1 MVVIKEQLEFIVLV
15 YSGWTLPHSNV
26 HYMFF
31 CNKKHWL
38 SYILFNLQIMVLL
51 MKLLQDPL
59 WWHYIDNLMSTLLT
73 FQTSFFFLK
82 IYEEKSLMWYTTVDV
97 PRKLISMPTCI
108 LCWSYELKN
117 MTQKKCIFMVC
128 TQIFFQGDLVVPVI
142 SIYIQLFTTW
152 LQCIFYHFY
161 VIKYRFL

>member
-38 SYILFNLQIMVLL
+38 SYILFNLPIMVLL

-59 WWHYIDNLMSTLLT
+59 WWQYIDNLMSTLLT

-82 IYEEKSLMWYTTVDV
+82 IYEGKIFNVIHNCGCPKKFNIRACLHVY
-97 PRKLISMPTCI
+97 CAGA
-108 LCWSYELKN
+108 KN
-117 MTQKKCIFMVC
+117 MAQKKCIFMVC
-128 TQIFFQGDLVVPVI
+128 NQIFFQGDLVVPVL
-142 SIYIQLFTTW
+142 SIYIKLFTTW
-152 LQCIFYHFY
+152 LQCIFYHQCDK
-161 VIKYRFL
+161 I

>member
-59 WWHYIDNLMSTLLT
+59 WWQYIDNLMSTLLT

-97 PRKLISMPTCI
+97 PRNLISMLTLYCAGA
-108 LCWSYELKN
+108 KN
-117 MTQKKCIFMVC
+117 MAQKKCIFMVC
-128 TQIFFQGDLVVPVI
+128 NQIFFQGDLVFHVL
-142 SIYIQLFTTW
+142 SIYIKLYTTR
-152 LQCIFYHFY
+152 LQCIFYHSN

>member
-59 WWHYIDNLMSTLLT
+59 WWQYIDNLMSTLLT

-82 IYEEKSLMWYTTVDV
+82 NLW
-97 PRKLISMPTCI
+97 RKIFNVIHNCGCPKKFNFHAYMYIVL
-108 LCWSYELKN
+108 ELKTWHKRN
-117 MTQKKCIFMVC
+117 VFSWFATKY
-128 TQIFFQGDLVVPVI
+128 FFKGI
-142 SIYIQLFTTW
+142 
-152 LQCIFYHFY
+152 
-161 VIKYRFL
+161 

>member
-15 YSGWTLPHSNV
+15 YSGWTLPHSINV

-59 WWHYIDNLMSTLLT
+59 WWQYIDNLMSTLLT

-97 PRKLISMPTCI
+97 PRNLISMLTCI
-108 LCWSYELKN
+108 LCWSYKHGTKEMYFHGLQPN
-117 MTQKKCIFMVC
+117 IFSRGFSFSC
-128 TQIFFQGDLVVPVI
+128 PLNLYKI
-142 SIYIQLFTTW
+142 IYHPTTMHI
-152 LQCIFYHFY
+152 LSF
-161 VIKYRFL
+161 